1 MTKTKFF
8 GQNDK
13 KVLDFPAPSD
23 YNIYIE
29 SKHKQIFGRIF
40 MDVTAKSSA
49 NYSDADITIITEEY
63 QLEPTRETVDSLAAR
78 LNKTPRS
85 VIAKL
90 SALGVYQKAERVT
103 KRGEPVVMK
112 AELVEKV
119 QNAIGRELPSL
130 NKMTKVDLQFM
141 IDALVG

>member
-1 MTKTKFF
+1 
-8 GQNDK
+8 
-13 KVLDFPAPSD
+13 
-23 YNIYIE
+23 
-29 SKHKQIFGRIF
+29 

-49 NYSDADITIITEEY
+49 NYSDADITIITDEY
-63 QLEPTRETVDSLAAR
+63 TLEPTRETVNALAAR
-78 LNKTPRS
+78 LNKTERS

-112 AELVEKV
+112 AELVSKV

>member
-1 MTKTKFF
+1 
-8 GQNDK
+8 
-13 KVLDFPAPSD
+13 
-23 YNIYIE
+23 
-29 SKHKQIFGRIF
+29 

-49 NYSDADITIITEEY
+49 NYSGAQITIITDEY
-63 QLEPTRETVDSLAAR
+63 ALEPTRETVDALAER

-85 VIAKL
+85 IIAKL

>member
-1 MTKTKFF
+1 
-8 GQNDK
+8 
-13 KVLDFPAPSD
+13 
-23 YNIYIE
+23 
-29 SKHKQIFGRIF
+29 

-49 NYSDADITIITEEY
+49 NYSDADITILTDEY
-63 QLEPTRETVDSLAAR
+63 SIEPTRETVDTLAER

-85 VIAKL
+85 IIAKL
-90 SALGVYQKAERVT
+90 SALGVYQKTERVT

-112 AELVEKV
+112 AELVAKV

-141 IDALVG
+141 IEALVG

>member
-1 MTKTKFF
+1 MMKNFLTFLPLSSIITILNRNTNKFL
-8 GQNDK
+8 GE
-13 KVLDFPAPSD
+13 
-23 YNIYIE
+23 NI
-29 SKHKQIFGRIF
+29 

-49 NYSDADITIITEEY
+49 NYSDADITIITDEY
-63 QLEPTRETVDSLAAR
+63 TLEPTRETVNSLAER
-78 LNKTPRS
+78 LNKTERS

-90 SALGVYQKAERVT
+90 SALGIYQKTERVT
-103 KRGEPVVMK
+103 KRGEPVIMK
-112 AELVEKV
+112 AELVSQV

>member
-1 MTKTKFF
+1 
-8 GQNDK
+8 
-13 KVLDFPAPSD
+13 
-23 YNIYIE
+23 
-29 SKHKQIFGRIF
+29 

>member
-1 MTKTKFF
+1 
-8 GQNDK
+8 
-13 KVLDFPAPSD
+13 
-23 YNIYIE
+23 
-29 SKHKQIFGRIF
+29 

-49 NYSDADITIITEEY
+49 NYSDAQITLITDEY
-63 QLEPTRETVDSLAAR
+63 TLEPTRETVDALAQSMG
-78 LNKTPRS
+78 KSPRS
-85 VIAKL
+85 IIAKL
-90 SALGVYQKAERVT
+90 SALGIYQKAERVT

-112 AELVEKV
+112 AELVSQV

>member
-1 MTKTKFF
+1 MMKNFLTIFT
-8 GQNDK
+8 NPRIIST
-13 KVLDFPAPSD
+13 LTETT
-23 YNIYIE
+23 NT
-29 SKHKQIFGRIF
+29 IFGRKI
-40 MDVTAKSSA
+40 MNVTAKSSA
-49 NYSDADITIITEEY
+49 NYTDADITIITDEY
-63 QLEPTRETVDSLAAR
+63 ALEPTRETVDALAER

-85 VIAKL
+85 IIAKL
-90 SALGVYQKAERVT
+90 SALGVYQKQVRVT

-112 AELVEKV
+112 AELVAKV

>member
-1 MTKTKFF
+1 
-8 GQNDK
+8 
-13 KVLDFPAPSD
+13 
-23 YNIYIE
+23 
-29 SKHKQIFGRIF
+29 

-63 QLEPTRETVDSLAAR
+63 ALEPTRATVNALADR
-78 LNKTPRS
+78 LKKSERS
-85 VIAKL
+85 IIAKL
-90 SALGVYQKAERVT
+90 SALGVYQKQERVT

-112 AELVEKV
+112 AELVTQV

>member
-1 MTKTKFF
+1 
-8 GQNDK
+8 
-13 KVLDFPAPSD
+13 
-23 YNIYIE
+23 
-29 SKHKQIFGRIF
+29 

-63 QLEPTRETVDSLAAR
+63 ALEPTRETVDALAER

-85 VIAKL
+85 IIAKL

-141 IDALVG
+141 IEALVG

>member
-1 MTKTKFF
+1 
-8 GQNDK
+8 
-13 KVLDFPAPSD
+13 
-23 YNIYIE
+23 
-29 SKHKQIFGRIF
+29 

-49 NYSDADITIITEEY
+49 NYSDSDIAIITDEY
-63 QLEPTRETVDSLAAR
+63 TLEPTRETVNALAAR
-78 LNKTPRS
+78 LNKTERS

-112 AELVEKV
+112 AELVAQV

-141 IDALVG
+141 IDSLVG

>member
-1 MTKTKFF
+1 
-8 GQNDK
+8 
-13 KVLDFPAPSD
+13 
-23 YNIYIE
+23 
-29 SKHKQIFGRIF
+29 

-49 NYSDADITIITEEY
+49 NYSDADITLITEEY

-78 LNKTPRS
+78 LEKTPRS

-90 SALGVYQKAERVT
+90 SALGIYQKAERVT

-112 AELVEKV
+112 AELVERV

>member
-1 MTKTKFF
+1 MKKFLTYLPLSSIITILNRNTNKF
-8 GQNDK
+8 LGE
-13 KVLDFPAPSD
+13 
-23 YNIYIE
+23 NI
-29 SKHKQIFGRIF
+29 

-49 NYSDADITIITEEY
+49 NYSDADITILTDEY
-63 QLEPTRETVDSLAAR
+63 SIEPTRETVDALAER

-85 VIAKL
+85 IIAKL
-90 SALGVYQKAERVT
+90 SALGVYQKTERVT
-103 KRGEPVVMK
+103 KRGEPVIMK
-112 AELVEKV
+112 AELVAKV

>member
-1 MTKTKFF
+1 MMKNFLTLLPLGSIISILNRNTNKFL
-8 GQNDK
+8 GE
-13 KVLDFPAPSD
+13 
-23 YNIYIE
+23 NI
-29 SKHKQIFGRIF
+29 

-49 NYSDADITIITEEY
+49 NYSDADITIITDEY
-63 QLEPTRETVDSLAAR
+63 TLEPTRETVNSLAER
-78 LNKTPRS
+78 LNKTERS

-90 SALGVYQKAERVT
+90 SALGIYQKTERVT
-103 KRGEPVVMK
+103 KRGEPVIMK
-112 AELVEKV
+112 AELVSQV

>member
-1 MTKTKFF
+1 
-8 GQNDK
+8 
-13 KVLDFPAPSD
+13 
-23 YNIYIE
+23 
-29 SKHKQIFGRIF
+29 

-49 NYSDADITIITEEY
+49 NYSDADITLITDEY
-63 QLEPTRETVDSLAAR
+63 VLEPTRETVNSLAAR
-78 LNKTPRS
+78 LNKTERS

-112 AELVEKV
+112 AELVAQV